1 MEDDKFLKEQIITYL
16 GNKRKLLDFI
26 GESVKEILVKENL
39 EKAKIFDGFSGSGIV
54 SRYLKQYSSELYTND
69 FEEYAACINS
79 CYLSNKSEVNLE
91 KIEEINKK
99 LNDLKLEGTGGFVR
113 QLYSPEDDKNIKD
126 GDRTFYTNQNA
137 LIIDNIRKMI
147 DDIEPEL
154 QKFFISPLLFKA
166 SVHVNTSGV
175 FKGFYKDKVTKLGKF
190 GGTAENALV
199 RILGEIDLPVP
210 IFSNYE
216 CPVHIFNRDTNELV
230 KELPELDITYF
241 DPPYNQHPYGS
252 NYFMLNLIYKNEIP
266 TGYSKVSGIP
276 TDWKKSDYYKKSTV
290 KVAFEELIKNTNSKW
305 ILLSYNN
312 EGLLT
317 SEEIMEIMS
326 KYGEVELRTQKYNTF
341 RGSKNLKDR
350 ATHVDELLYVLNKKR
365 ED

>member
-1 MEDDKFLKEQIITYL
+1 MENEKFLSEQIITYL

-26 GESVKEILVKENL
+26 GESVKEILEKEGL
-39 EKAKIFDGFSGSGIV
+39 EKCKMFDGFSGSGIV
-54 SRYLKQYSSELYTND
+54 SRYFKQFSSELYTND

-79 CYLSNKSEVNLE
+79 CYLSNKSEVDIE
-91 KIEEINKK
+91 KLEEITKRLNDNK
-99 LNDLKLEGTGGFVR
+99 LNGKGSFVR
-113 QLYSPEDDKNIKD
+113 RLYSPEDDKNIKE

-137 LIIDNIRKMI
+137 IIIDTIREMI
-147 DDIEPEL
+147 SDIEPEL
-154 QKFFISPLLFKA
+154 QKFFISPLLYKA

-190 GGTAENALV
+190 GGTAENALT

-230 KELPELDITYF
+230 NELPEMDITYY

-252 NYFMLNLIYKNEIP
+252 NYFMLNLIYKNQIP
-266 TGYSKVSGIP
+266 EEYSKVSGIP
-276 TDWKKSDYYKKSTV
+276 TDWKKSPFYKKSEV
-290 KVAFEELIKNTNSKW
+290 KEAFESLIKNTKSRW

-312 EGLLT
+312 EGLLS
-317 SEEIMEIMS
+317 SEEIMQIMS
-326 KYGEVELRTQKYNTF
+326 QYGEVELKKQKYNTF

-350 ATHVDELLYVLNKKR
+350 ATHVDELLYVLKKK
-365 ED
+365 